1 MQTAKSMLLKDQ
13 LKSYQLILASQSPR
27 REMLLKELGLEFDI
41 IPLSVDESYPK
52 ELLLEQVP
60 EYLAKKKAEPFLKNI
75 QDKQIVLTSDTV
87 VILYNELLGKPR
99 NVKDAK
105 NILHKLSGQTH
116 EVISGVCLTTK
127 QGQKSVSVRTK
138 VSFKTLSEEEINFYI
153 EKFQPLDKAGAYGIQ
168 EWIGYAAIERIDGSY
183 SNIVGLPT
191 ATVYEMLKAIVS
203 I

>member
-1 MQTAKSMLLKDQ
+1 MLLKDK

-27 REMLLKELGLEFDI
+27 REMLLKELGFEFDI

-75 QDKQIVLTSDTV
+75 QDKQIILTSDTV
-87 VILYNELLGKPR
+87 VILYNELLGKPK
-99 NVKDAK
+99 NTKDAK
-105 NILHKLSGQTH
+105 NILRKLSGQTH
-116 EVISGVCLTTK
+116 EVISGICLTTK
-127 QGQKSVSVRTK
+127 KMQKTISVHTK
-138 VSFKTLSEEEINFYI
+138 VSFRTLPEEEINYYI

-191 ATVYEMLKAIVS
+191 ATVYKMLEEVLM
-203 I
+203 